1 MSKQMEMREAVR
13 GSESAPVRTDD
24 SYFPA
29 LSDKVGWLGFLA
41 AALPLLAIISPI
53 NHDETQYIA
62 AAQLASEGLVPFRDF
77 LHLQTPY
84 QIYFF
89 APLFSIFG

>member
-41 AALPLLAIISPI
+41 AALFSKFFMELLLTLAAI
-53 NHDETQYIA
+53 
-62 AAQLASEGLVPFRDF
+62 V
-77 LHLQTPY
+77 
-84 QIYFF
+84 
-89 APLFSIFG
+89 